1 MTLNDWTED
10 DQRLAF
16 REGWCISEC
25 FGSTYG
31 NVQIQKVDD
40 PEAWDQ
46 FAGEPC
52 ATLGSDAD
60 AWNIVMAGC
69 MPHHEKARQ
78 IIREVCP
85 QEWALIEERVLAQ
98 VNQKGLG

>member
-40 PEAWDQ
+40 PEA
-46 FAGEPC
+46 
-52 ATLGSDAD
+52 
-60 AWNIVMAGC
+60 
-69 MPHHEKARQ
+69 
-78 IIREVCP
+78 
-85 QEWALIEERVLAQ
+85 
-98 VNQKGLG
+98 